1 MEPKHKANVGG
12 MQATAGTQT
21 KGFPFFVGIFCVHFS
36 HMCRSP
42 RVLEKST
49 GLKSKWQK
57 TTGLTL
63 EQADGCPTE
72 ISSVRFFLTSEG

>member
-1 MEPKHKANVGG
+1 M
-12 MQATAGTQT
+12 
-21 KGFPFFVGIFCVHFS
+21 
-36 HMCRSP
+36 
-42 RVLEKST
+42 LEKST

-72 ISSVRFFLTSEG
+72 ISTVRFFFASEGQETKTGKEGWRERERD